1 MMSFILFSAMNNEQQ
16 IVNGK
21 DYTDVVNNKV
31 CKPSFNFISS
41 FQIQMQFL
49 QQINVKNYPFS
60 IQHRDFN

>member
-31 CKPSFNFISS
+31 CKASFNFISS

-49 QQINVKNYPFS
+49 QQINVKNYPFLYTAPG
-60 IQHRDFN
+60 F

>member
-31 CKPSFNFISS
+31 CKASMVNCT
-41 FQIQMQFL
+41 L
-49 QQINVKNYPFS
+49 INCQRQTQRRRWLNIKLIIV
-60 IQHRDFN
+60 